1 MGPMKEGVV
10 SAPLPASDPSDA
22 EGQPSSDS
30 MADERLAQVLAA
42 EYGLLTAALGA
53 AWSASLTRTSL
64 FLFSLSASGVA
75 LGFAAQ
81 GGVSEGPFRTFALVV
96 LPVVLFIGVATFVR
110 VVQVQREATVYV
122 TGLNRIRHFM
132 AEAAPDA
139 RRFFVLPIYD
149 DQIALFRSIGTGMSL
164 QPPRSQILYLVV
176 QTQGM
181 VGVVTAAV
189 AAAFVGLLVSPVG
202 DVTAWLVAALTF
214 VAVVVGLFAYW
225 QRSLRS
231 LQASIRSE
239 FPTPPEEYGAPI

>member
-1 MGPMKEGVV
+1 MHVMTEGSG
-10 SAPLPASDPSDA
+10 SAPSPPSDPSDTDTP
-22 EGQPSSDS
+22 PSSES
-30 MADERLAQVLAA
+30 TADERVAEVLAA

-96 LPVVLFIGVATFVR
+96 LPVVLFIGIATFVR
-110 VVQVQREATVYV
+110 VVQVQRESIVYI

-132 AEAAPDA
+132 AEAAPAA
-139 RRFFVLPIYD
+139 RRFLVLPIHD
-149 DQIALFRSIGTGMSL
+149 DQMALYRSIGSGMSL
-164 QPPRSQILYLVV
+164 HAPRYQVVYLVV

-189 AAAFVGLLVSPVG
+189 AAAIVGLLLAPYG
-202 DVTAWLVAALTF
+202 NVTAWLAAALTF
-214 VAVVVGLFAYW
+214 VAVTVALFAYW

-239 FPTPPEEYGAPI
+239 FPTPPEEYGAPF

>member
-1 MGPMKEGVV
+1 MTEGVV
-10 SAPLPASDPSDA
+10 PAPSSPSQPSDA
-22 EGQPSSDS
+22 DSPASSPAT
-30 MADERLAQVLAA
+30 ADERVAEVLAA

-81 GGVSEGPFRTFALVV
+81 GGVAQGPFRTFALVV
-96 LPVVLFIGVATFVR
+96 LPILLFIGIATFIR
-110 VVQVQREATVYV
+110 VVQVQRESIVYI

-132 AEAAPDA
+132 AEGAPAA
-139 RRFFVLPIYD
+139 RRFLVLPIYD
-149 DQIALFRSIGTGMSL
+149 DQVALYRSIGTGMTVK
-164 QPPRSQILYLVV
+164 PPRYQVLYLVV

-189 AAAFVGLLVSPVG
+189 AAAIVGLLVAPAG
-202 DVTAWLVAALTF
+202 DVTAWLAAALTF
-214 VAVVVGLFAYW
+214 VAVAVALFAYW
-225 QRSLRS
+225 QRSLRA

-239 FPTPPEEYGAPI
+239 FPTPPEEYGAPF